1 MNKKR
6 SLLDDLSV
14 KSHSD
19 NSPGALDINV
29 ERIKDMVNSR
39 IDSAST
45 ERKLK
50 PMKSKKKIAL
60 IAVAATLVMGI
71 TVFAASGIISQWF
84 SSSSSIPD
92 YNELPSVKQVTKDIG
107 YEVELVDEFANGYKF
122 DNGNIVNNNLTDD
135 EGKSVEKF
143 KSVMFRYEKDG
154 DEVLFS
160 QDKVNSQVETN
171 GEVVANVDGVDV
183 YYHSYT
189 NKLVPPDYKMTD
201 EDKKAEETGELVFSY
216 GSSKVE
222 IKEIQS
228 VSWKKDDMNYQLLQ
242 IDGKLS
248 ADELVEMAKEV
259 IGK

>member
-6 SLLDDLSV
+6 NLLDELNI
-14 KSHSD
+14 KGYSD
-19 NSPGALDINV
+19 NSSGTLDISV
-29 ERIKDMVNSR
+29 ERIKDMVNNR

-45 ERKLK
+45 ERMLK

-84 SSSSSIPD
+84 GSSSSIPD
-92 YNELPSVKQVTKDIG
+92 YKTLPTAEQVVKDIG
-107 YEVELVDEFANGYKF
+107 YEAVIIDEFANGYKF
-122 DNGNIVNNNLTDD
+122 DNGSVVDNVLTDD
-135 EGKSVEKF
+135 NGKAVEKF
-143 KSVMFRYEKDG
+143 KSVTFRYLKDN

-160 QDKVNSQVETN
+160 QDKLNSQVETS
-171 GEVVANVDGVDV
+171 GEVVSTVDDVDV
-183 YYHSYT
+183 YYYSYT

-222 IKEIQS
+222 INEIQS
-228 VSWKKDDMNYQLLQ
+228 VSWKKDDMSYQLLQ